1 MQLEFRLSSAI
12 GIAWLPHFSA
22 RGNSKPPYPKSL
34 LLHVLQDS
42 PAFPD
47 LCCVVLRADLKKAFG
62 GKCRQPWGSES
73 GHNSYKQPSSYWQLC
88 FLCLPALRQ
97 SPSHVV
103 SLFSLMVQL
112 PSSPALFFLLS
123 AEH

>member
-12 GIAWLPHFSA
+12 GVAWLPHFSA
-22 RGNSKPPYPKSL
+22 RGNSKAPYPKSL
-34 LLHVLQDS
+34 LHALQDS

-47 LCCVVLRADLKKAFG
+47 LHCVVLRADLKKAFG
-62 GKCRQPWGSES
+62 GKCRQPWGSKS
-73 GHNSYKQPSSYWQLC
+73 GHSSYKEPSLYWQLH

-103 SLFSLMVQL
+103 LLASFMVQL
-112 PSSPALFFLLS
+112 PFSPALFFLLS